1 MSKTPSFEVLSSQQ
15 FIQWLNLEEVSLAFT
30 TYQSNRLFFIGVK
43 PDGSLSATM
52 RTFERPMGLYA
63 TAETLT
69 LATRYQVWQ
78 LENMVE
84 EGQVFQ
90 ERDKMYVPR
99 RSWLTGQLDVH
110 DIVVAKWGDK
120 DGKIIFV
127 NSLFSCLATLSDRY
141 SFAALWKPPFISKL
155 APEDRCHLNGLVIV
169 DGEPGYVTACGQ
181 SDLSLIHI

>member
-69 LATRYQVWQ
+69 L
-78 LENMVE
+78 
-84 EGQVFQ
+84 
-90 ERDKMYVPR
+90 
-99 RSWLTGQLDVH
+99 
-110 DIVVAKWGDK
+110 
-120 DGKIIFV
+120 
-127 NSLFSCLATLSDRY
+127 
-141 SFAALWKPPFISKL
+141 
-155 APEDRCHLNGLVIV
+155 
-169 DGEPGYVTACGQ
+169 
-181 SDLSLIHI
+181 